1 MTNPTLTFRSI
12 HTIVFDFDGVFTDN
26 SVYVNDSGEESVRCS
41 RSDSYGISLLNQ
53 AKVNQYP
60 FLDFF
65 VLSTEKNN
73 VVSTRCLKMD
83 IKCFSG
89 IDDKL
94 GFLELWLKKNRSTYS
109 DSSQGVAY
117 FGNDL
122 NDLGAM
128 LIAGTSFAPADAHLM
143 IKGIATNNL
152 ESLGGQGFVR
162 EGVELILGIEAM
174 NLEEVNEFISHRRNR
189 D

>member
-26 SVYVNDSGEESVRCS
+26 SVYVNVSGEESVRCS
-41 RSDSYGISLLNQ
+41 RSDSYGISLLNRLK
-53 AKVNQYP
+53 ANRFP
-60 FLDFF
+60 FLDYF
-65 VLSTEKNN
+65 VLSTEKSG
-73 VVSTRCLKMD
+73 VVSARCSKMG

-94 GFLELWLKKNRSTYS
+94 IFLEVWLKQNRSTYPAAN
-109 DSSQGVAY
+109 QGVAY

-128 LIAGTSFAPADAHLM
+128 SIAGTSFAPADAHPM
-143 IKGIATNNL
+143 IKEIATNNL

-162 EGVELILGIEAM
+162 EGIELILGIEAM
-174 NLEEVNEFISHRRNR
+174 NLEEVNEFISHR
-189 D
+189 